1 MLLFF
6 QVNDTVRIG
15 LRGSMLFKA
24 AVKILKHHQKELA
37 SQGVRGLAIFGSV
50 ARNESKASS
59 DVDILI
65 DFDSKRGLFAFV
77 DTKHYIE
84 SILNCEVDLVTKNA
98 LHPALK
104 SQILNEA
111 KYVF

>member
-1 MLLFF
+1 MLLKSA
-6 QVNDTVRIG
+6 T
-15 LRGSMLFKA
+15 
-24 AVKILKHHQKELA
+24 KILKEHQKELTD
-37 SQGVRGLAIFGSV
+37 QGVRSLGIFGSL
-50 ARNESKASS
+50 ARNENTAKS

-77 DTKHYIE
+77 DLKTYLE
-84 SILNCEVDLVTKNA
+84 SILDCEVDLVTRNA

-104 SQILNEA
+104 PKILREA